1 MDVSIIITTFNWPEA
16 LEVNLRSVLA
26 QTRKPDE
33 VIVADDG
40 SNSKTA
46 EVVGKVLR
54 PSKIN
59 WRHVWHEDK
68 GIRQA
73 RIKNL
78 GVKYSGSDYLIF
90 VDHDVVMHPAFIAD
104 HLSAAEKGVF
114 LQGKRSF
121 LPEDYTREVLA
132 KGFGNPPSPFLR
144 GLENKKNAY
153 RSPFLGRLFCRRKG
167 FQKSLRGCNLS
178 MHRTDFLVVDGY
190 DETFDLLWGREDS
203 DICYRL
209 FHSGR
214 KVQNLWFSALQYH
227 LHHRVIKRRERDR
240 LDEELE
246 RNRQEKRKRSLI
258 GFSRLSPEGMV
269 IASSND

>member
-1 MDVSIIITTFNWPEA
+1 MDVSIIVTTFNWPEA

-26 QTRKPDE
+26 QTREPDE
-33 VIVADDG
+33 IIVADDG

-46 EVVGKVLR
+46 EVVGKVLKSSR
-54 PSKIN
+54 IK

-104 HLSAAEKGVF
+104 HLSAAEKGIF
-114 LQGKRSF
+114 LQGKRCF
-121 LPEDYTREVLA
+121 LPVDYTERVLVN
-132 KGFGNPPSPFLR
+132 GFGSLPSPFLR

-153 RSPFLGRLFCRRKG
+153 RSPFLHRLFCRRKS

-178 MHRTDFLVVDGY
+178 MHRTDFLMVDGY
-190 DETFDLLWGREDS
+190 DETFDQLWGREDS

-209 FHSGR
+209 FHNKI
-214 KVQNLWFSALQYH
+214 KVRNL
-227 LHHRVIKRRERDR
+227 
-240 LDEELE
+240 
-246 RNRQEKRKRSLI
+246 
-258 GFSRLSPEGMV
+258 
-269 IASSND
+269 